1 MTWKIPL
8 DNSSLLSGE
17 FTNGVG
23 ENLRES
29 LMQAQ
34 KDIHENGK
42 DGGLPSSGSAP
53 SHYNGCELVE
63 FLISVVLAGISCLLG
78 FTGNVLSIVILR
90 RDPRKSVTLFLLT
103 VLAVADFLFLM
114 PMVVLFVVPGF
125 CRFLPDCNPSLERT
139 LPYIDQYGWAVA
151 SMFHTGTVYVVVLV
165 TIHRYISVCKPHDAP
180 RLSTISIARR
190 QVLLVIMFA
199 VLFNIPRF
207 LEFDVEVED
216 LAKYNGTN
224 ITHAQPEPQRV
235 FTPVG
240 RNVWFQVLYKN
251 IAFYLFMYIIPLFTL
266 IILSSRLARTLQKR
280 HKNRFRM
287 SVRRHQR
294 EDNTTFVLI
303 IVVAVF
309 VICQTPTPFQRFF
322 YYTFGDAGR
331 ACGHFF
337 FYFER
342 FADYLAVL
350 NSCVN
355 FMIYVIFARGFRQNL
370 TDMCV
375 GKKRPK
381 LVYRVR

>member
-1 MTWKIPL
+1 MWCLGFVGSCLIVIRVLKGRYLILTSTDGRWPVCATQVL
-8 DNSSLLSGE
+8 FTLWFSSPYTGTYP
-17 FTNGVG
+17 FA
-23 ENLRES
+23 S
-29 LMQAQ
+29 LMM
-34 KDIHENGK
+34 
-42 DGGLPSSGSAP
+42 
-53 SHYNGCELVE
+53 
-63 FLISVVLAGISCLLG
+63 LLG
-78 FTGNVLSIVILR
+78 F
-90 RDPRKSVTLFLLT
+90 
-103 VLAVADFLFLM
+103 
-114 PMVVLFVVPGF
+114 
-125 CRFLPDCNPSLERT
+125 
-139 LPYIDQYGWAVA
+139 LPYPSPGDKCYSW
-151 SMFHTGTVYVVVLV
+151 
-165 TIHRYISVCKPHDAP
+165 CC
-180 RLSTISIARR
+180 
-190 QVLLVIMFA
+190 LLLCLTFQDFWS
-199 VLFNIPRF
+199 L
-207 LEFDVEVED
+207 DVEVED

-224 ITHAQPEPQRV
+224 TTQAKPEPQRV
-235 FTPVG
+235 FTPIG

-266 IILSSRLARTLQKR
+266 VILSSRLARTLQKR

-322 YYTFGDAGR
+322 YYIFGDEGR

-375 GKKRPK
+375 GKQRQKM
-381 LVYRVR
+381 VYRKR

>member
-1 MTWKIPL
+1 MSSELPM
-8 DNSSLLSGE
+8 DNSSLTPGE
-17 FTNGVG
+17 VTYGIG
-23 ENLRES
+23 EIFRET

-34 KDIHENGK
+34 NNVHDNGQDEVK
-42 DGGLPSSGSAP
+42 LTSTSAP

-63 FLISVVLAGISCLLG
+63 FLITVVLAGISCLLG
-78 FTGNVLSIVILR
+78 FTGNLLSIVILR

-103 VLAVADFLFLM
+103 VLAVADFMFLM

-125 CRFLPDCNPSLERT
+125 CRFVPNCNPSLERT

-151 SMFHTGTVYVVVLV
+151 SMCHTGTVYVVVLV

-190 QVLLVIMFA
+190 QVLLVVLFA
-199 VLFNIPRF
+199 VVFNIPRF
-207 LEFDVEVED
+207 VEFEVEN

-224 ITHAQPEPQRV
+224 GTQVKLEPQRV
-235 FTPVG
+235 FTRIG

-266 IILSSRLARTLQKR
+266 VILSSRLARTLQKR

-322 YYTFGDAGR
+322 YYIFGDGGR

-370 TDMCV
+370 TDMCM
-375 GKKRPK
+375 GQPRSKR
-381 LVYRVR
+381 VYRVR

>member
-1 MTWKIPL
+1 MEAQQEVH
-8 DNSSLLSGE
+8 DNGQGDLQVRA
-17 FTNGVG
+17 T
-23 ENLRES
+23 
-29 LMQAQ
+29 
-34 KDIHENGK
+34 
-42 DGGLPSSGSAP
+42 PAP
-53 SHYNGCELVE
+53 SQYSGCELVE
-63 FLISVVLAGISCLLG
+63 FLISVVLAGVSCLLG
-78 FTGNVLSIVILR
+78 FTGNVLSIVILK

-125 CRFLPDCNPSLERT
+125 CRFVPKCSPSLEHT

-180 RLSTISIARR
+180 RLSTINIAKI
-190 QVLLVIMFA
+190 QVLLIVLFA
-199 VLFNIPRF
+199 IVFNIPRF
-207 LEFDVEVED
+207 LEFDVE
-216 LAKYNGTN
+216 LLHNNGTN
-224 ITHAQPEPQRV
+224 GTDAGKPEPQRV
-235 FTPVG
+235 FTPIG

-251 IAFYLFMYIIPLFTL
+251 IAFYLFMYIIPLSTL
-266 IILSSRLARTLQKR
+266 IVLSSRLARTLQKR

-287 SVRRHQR
+287 SVRRHQK

-309 VICQTPTPFQRFF
+309 VICQTPTPFQRLF
-322 YYTFGDAGR
+322 YYIFGDEGR

-375 GKKRPK
+375 GQQRPK
-381 LVYRVR
+381 HVFRGR